1 MHTSDVQLTPLFQTV
16 PRRRRGEVAQLA
28 DRLTVS
34 AGTVLIRQGELAHE
48 FFVIIDGES
57 PASSVTGGPSDALG
71 PGDFF
76 GEIGLVGKP
85 YRTAT
90 VIAESD
96 LDVLV
101 LGRREF
107 RTILSRFPDVASDV
121 LREGRMRVVVDA
133 QGGRGRGDE
142 RIQDDPA
149 SGCSARRTS

>member
-16 PRRRRGEVAQLA
+16 PRRRRAEVAQAA

-34 AGTVLIRQGELAHE
+34 AGSTLIRQGELAHE
-48 FFVIIDGES
+48 FFVIVDGI
-57 PASSVTGGPSDALG
+57 ASVICDGRPVRTLG

-90 VIAESD
+90 VIADSD

-101 LGRREF
+101 MGRREF
-107 RTILSRFPDVASDV
+107 RTILSRFPDVASVV
-121 LREGRMRVVVDA
+121 LGAGRMRVV
-133 QGGRGRGDE
+133 
-142 RIQDDPA
+142 A
-149 SGCSARRTS
+149 SLREVQARL

>member
-1 MHTSDVQLTPLFQTV
+1 MHTSEVQLTPLFQTV

-34 AGTVLIRQGELAHE
+34 AGSVLIRQGELAHE
-48 FFVIIDGES
+48 FFVIIDGV
-57 PASSVTGGPSDALG
+57 ASVICDGRPVRSLG

-107 RTILSRFPDVASDV
+107 RTLLSRFPDVASDV
-121 LREGRMRVVVDA
+121 LCAGRMRVVSTLREV
-133 QGGRGRGDE
+133 E
-142 RIQDDPA
+142 
-149 SGCSARRTS
+149 SRR

>member
-1 MHTSDVQLTPLFQTV
+1 MHTSDIQLAPLFQTV

-48 FFVIIDGES
+48 FFVIIDGV
-57 PASSVTGGPSDALG
+57 ASVICDGRPVRSLG

-85 YRTAT
+85 YRTAS

-107 RTILSRFPDVASDV
+107 RTMLSRFPDVASDV
-121 LREGRMRVVVDA
+121 LREGRLRVVSTLREVES
-133 QGGRGRGDE
+133 RG
-142 RIQDDPA
+142 
-149 SGCSARRTS
+149 